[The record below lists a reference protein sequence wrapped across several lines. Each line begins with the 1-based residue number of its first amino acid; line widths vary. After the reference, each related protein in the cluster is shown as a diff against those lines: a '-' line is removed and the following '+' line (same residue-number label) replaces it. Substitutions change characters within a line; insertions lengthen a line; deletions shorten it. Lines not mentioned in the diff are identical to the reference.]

1 MTQQQLL
8 AQLQQWQQRAA
19 QHHIRLPVVWQ
30 GDKDSLLAQIAT
42 LLQLTQPEQVYW
54 LGADAPPAATD
65 LSAKTAYQLLGTE
78 CDTLVINAFN
88 GFNADLVAA
97 SAGCV
102 KAGGLW
108 LLLCPPFELWQ
119 HQPNPAHKHL
129 LPYPLDASTHQG
141 QFVSSWLTLL
151 QQQNI
156 FLLRDQQ
163 LLRHLSWPELPT
175 WEKPEQPYITTE
187 QQQAVTAIHRVVSG
201 HRRRPLVLTANRGR
215 GKSAA
220 LGIAAA
226 QLAEAGK
233 HTLLTAPS
241 PNAAQTAQ
249 RYFQQLTP
257 PEKRHL
263 LQFMPFDALLRSD
276 IKADLLLVD
285 EAAAIPTPVLQQ
297 LLHRFSRIVF
307 ASTEHGYEGTGRGFQ
322 LRFQQ
327 YLNEHSPN
335 WRKLHMQQPVRY
347 QANDPLEQTIFNCFL
362 LQLSASH
369 SEYNRQ
375 KPTQF
380 QCFTYTDWINQPAL
394 LQQVFSLL
402 SLAHYQTQVKDLAA
416 VLDNPQLTVVTLQQ
430 NNNLLACALVSKEGE
445 IPAQL
450 AAQIYRSERRLQG
463 HLLAQNLAFHLAR
476 PELAEQRLWRVMRI
490 AVQPGLQR
498 SGLGMQ
504 LLLRIRQLAQQQ
516 EVFCLG
522 TSYGLTAELLE
533 FWHRAG
539 YQPVRLGSSTDK
551 ASSEYSLLMLQAVK
565 SDKQHVD
572 FMQQQFAALLYQNLQ
587 TYPLLDTELAISL
600 AEPDNLTALTAAE
613 IDQLRL
619 FSLGQRPY
627 ELVQHLLLRWF
638 NLHKAGLPLNQQ
650 VLFAA
655 LLWQRYPIADITI
668 KQGFDGKSALMQH
681 LAEILRNSDS
691 FLPHC

>member
-1 MTQQQLL
+1 MTEQMLLNQL
-8 AQLQQWQQRAA
+8 AQWQQRAA

-30 GDKDSLLAQIAT
+30 GDKNSLLAQTAA
-42 LLQLTQPEQVYW
+42 LLQLTQPERVYW
-54 LGADAPPAATD
+54 LGADAPSAATD
-65 LSAKTAYQLLGTE
+65 LTAKATYQLLGTE
-78 CDTLVINAFN
+78 CDALVINAFD

-108 LLLCPPFELWQ
+108 LLLCPPVACWQ
-119 HQPNPAHKHL
+119 QQPNLAHKHL
-129 LPYPLDASTHQG
+129 LPYPLDASSHQG
-141 QFVSSWLTLL
+141 QFLSFWLTLL

-156 FLLRDQQ
+156 ILLRDQQ
-163 LLRHLSWPELPT
+163 LLQQLIWPERAT
-175 WEKPEQPYITTE
+175 TAQTAAPYITAE
-187 QQQAVTAIHRVVSG
+187 QQHAVTAIHRVVSG

-220 LGIAAA
+220 LGIAAS

-233 HTLLTAPS
+233 HILLTAPS

-249 RYFQQLTP
+249 LHFLQLTAA
-257 PEKRHL
+257 ENQHL

-297 LLHRFSRIVF
+297 ILHRFSRIVF

-327 YLNEHSPN
+327 YLNEHNPD
-335 WRKLHMQQPVRY
+335 WRKLHIQQPVRY
-347 QANDPLEQTIFNCFL
+347 QADDPLEQTIFNCFL
-362 LQLSASH
+362 LQQSASG
-369 SEYNRQ
+369 SEYDRQ

-380 QCFTYTDWINQPAL
+380 QCFTYTDWIGQPAL

-402 SLAHYQTQVKDLAA
+402 SLAHYQTQVRDLAA
-416 VLDNPQLTVVTLQQ
+416 LLDNPQLKVVTLLQ
-430 NNNLLACALVSKEGE
+430 NNNVLACALISKEGE
-445 IPAQL
+445 IPTQL

-463 HLLAQNLAFHLAR
+463 HLLPQNLAFHLAR

-498 SGLGMQ
+498 CGLGMQ
-504 LLLRIRQLAQQQ
+504 LLQHIRQLAQQQ
-516 EVFCLG
+516 DVFCLG
-522 TSYGLTAELLE
+522 TSYGLTTELFE

-539 YQPVRLGSSTDK
+539 YQPVRLGTSTDK

-565 SDKQHVD
+565 SDKQLVD
-572 FMQQQFAALLYQNLQ
+572 SLQQQFATLLYQNLQ
-587 TYPLLDTELAISL
+587 TYPLLSTELAISL

-638 NLHKAGLPLNQQ
+638 NLHKSGLAADQQ
-650 VLFAA
+650 LPFAA
-655 LLWQRYPIADITI
+655 LLWQRYAIADVVT
-668 KQGFDGKSALMQH
+668 KQGFNGKPALIQR
-681 LAEILRNSDS
+681 LAQILRNSDN
-691 FLPHC
+691 FLPPC

>member
-1 MTQQQLL
+1 MTEQMPL
-8 AQLQQWQQRAA
+8 AQLAQWQQRAA
-19 QHHIRLPVVWQ
+19 QYHIRLPVIWQ
-30 GDKDSLLAQIAT
+30 GDKSTLLSQTAT
-42 LLQLTQPEQVYW
+42 LLQAQAGKVYW

-65 LSAKTAYQLLGTE
+65 LTAKAAYQLLGTE
-78 CDTLVINAFN
+78 CDILVINAFD

-108 LLLCPPFELWQ
+108 LLLCPHFELWQ
-119 HQPNPAHKHL
+119 QQPNPAHKHL
-129 LPYPLDASTHQG
+129 LPYPLDASSHQG
-141 QFVSSWLTLL
+141 QFVSFWLTLL

-156 FLLRDQQ
+156 ILLRDQQ

-220 LGIAAA
+220 LGITAA

-233 HTLLTAPS
+233 RILLTAPS
-241 PNAAQTAQ
+241 PNAAQTALQ
-249 RYFQQLTP
+249 HFRQLTT
-257 PEKRHL
+257 PERQHL

-276 IKADLLLVD
+276 TKADLLLVD

-307 ASTEHGYEGTGRGFQ
+307 ATTEHGYEGTGRGFQ

-362 LQLSASH
+362 LQQPACTN
-369 SEYNRQ
+369 EYDHQR
-375 KPTQF
+375 PTQF
-380 QCFTYTDWINQPAL
+380 QSFIYTDWVNHPAL
-394 LQQVFSLL
+394 LQQVFGLL
-402 SLAHYQTQVKDLAA
+402 SLAHYQTQIRDLAA
-416 VLDNPQLTVVTLQQ
+416 LLDNPQLAVVTLQQ
-430 NNNLLACALVSKEGE
+430 DSKVLACALISKEGE
-445 IPAQL
+445 IPAAL
-450 AAQIYRSERRLQG
+450 AAQIYSSERRLQG
-463 HLLAQNLAFHLAR
+463 HLLAQSLAFHVAR
-476 PELAEQRLWRVMRI
+476 PDTASQRLWRIMRI
-490 AVQPGLQR
+490 AVQPELQR
-498 SGLGMQ
+498 RGFGMA
-504 LLLRIRQLAQQQ
+504 LLQHIRHLAVQHD
-516 EVFCLG
+516 VFCLG
-522 TSYGLTAELLE
+522 TSYGLTTELLG
-533 FWHRAG
+533 FWRRAG

-551 ASSEYSLLMLQAVK
+551 ASSEYSVLMLQAVK
-565 SDKQHVD
+565 SDKQGVD
-572 FMQQQFAALLYQNLQ
+572 LLQQQFATVLYQNLL
-587 TYPLLDTELAISL
+587 TYPLLDTELAVSL
-600 AEPDNLTALTAAE
+600 AEPDNLIALTAAE

-638 NLHKAGLPLNQQ
+638 NLHKSGLPLNQQ

-668 KQGFDGKSALMQH
+668 RQGFDGKNALMQY
-681 LAEILRNSDS
+681 LAQILRNSDS
-691 FLPHC
+691 FLPRG